1 DADSAAAA
9 YFSLVYEHVLQRT
22 FGDEMPDQVGFG
34 ATDRWFAVLS
44 RLIDDPDSPWW
55 DDVTTDQVE
64 TRDDVL
70 REAMADARREI
81 TARLS
86 EDPSGWSWGKLHT
99 VTLQHQTL
107 GSMGLPPLDWMFNRG
122 PVPVDGSTA
131 VINAMSWRAGSGDYT
146 VVTAPAMRMLVDFA
160 DIDESRWIN
169 QSGVSGHASH
179 PHYDD
184 QFPLWVAG
192 ETIPMAATRTR
203 VEETAVDML
212 ELRPI
217 A

>member
-1 DADSAAAA
+1 ALLRVQVDNDWVADGQRVLVGWDYHADADSAAAA

-99 VTLQHQTL
+99 V
-107 GSMGLPPLDWMFNRG
+107 
-122 PVPVDGSTA
+122 
-131 VINAMSWRAGSGDYT
+131 
-146 VVTAPAMRMLVDFA
+146 
-160 DIDESRWIN
+160 
-169 QSGVSGHASH
+169 
-179 PHYDD
+179 
-184 QFPLWVAG
+184 
-192 ETIPMAATRTR
+192 
-203 VEETAVDML
+203 
-212 ELRPI
+212 
-217 A
+217 